1 MLYSLAQQEG
11 SIGAEVLRNCNV
23 SPDLLSEYLSTSEG
37 ISLDGKTDKENTD
50 VVFLWPEFTSE
61 TKQLIQRAA
70 TLAMDRHHQYIGTEH
85 LLFAL
90 VEHSELD
97 WSELL
102 RSVDE
107 SLETIRQQLLN
118 VMNSNTKYTSI
129 QALYGNGQSTRLGK
143 DTGANIDE
151 STDNESSSETPA
163 LDYFGTDLTASGTQ
177 SQLDPVIGRADEIE
191 RLIHILSR
199 RTKNNPVLIG
209 EAGVGKTA
217 IVEGLARRIVAGDVP
232 DILLHK
238 RVVAL
243 DLSLMIAGTMYRGEF
258 ESRIKQLIDEVRQNT
273 DIILFVDELHTLVGA
288 GTVQGGSMDAANIL
302 KPALAKGHIRCIG
315 ATTSDEYRKFIE
327 ADPALDRRFQSI
339 RVNEPTEQEAVEI
352 LQGLSEFYEDFH
364 YVKFTPEALTAAV
377 DLAVRFLP
385 EQRLPDKAIDL
396 LDEAGAKA
404 RVQRK
409 VPAALKTLDALSR
422 EAVGLRRQKETAVR
436 NERYQTAVEIKAKE
450 TKLEKKLVTA
460 RAQVKKLKLPKTP
473 VTIDDIARVVASV
486 SGVPYSY
493 IAAKPEK
500 RFVELASEL
509 KKVVIGQDTAVDA
522 VCAVLRRSAAGL
534 SSGQRPLGS
543 FLFLGPS
550 GVGKTELAKK
560 LAETH
565 FGDNDALLRIDMS
578 EFSESFTVSKMVG
591 APAGYVGY
599 NDTVKLADHIRRKPY
614 SVVLFDEIE
623 KAHPDIFN
631 VLLQILDEG
640 KLTDSSGRELNFRH
654 SVLVLTSNIGIDL
667 LTKQAELGF
676 DLAEG
681 STSSIMPFDE
691 VKAAVLQDLQA
702 TFPQEFL
709 SRIDKQL
716 VFEPLSEKSLS
727 SIIDLQF
734 SEIAAQLERMNISVR
749 LQSSA
754 KKLIVKEGYE
764 PDQGARG
771 LRRVLT
777 DQVENLLAEKLL
789 SKKISSGDHVS
800 LAAVNGK
807 VVVKKDK

>member
-1 MLYSLAQQEG
+1 
-11 SIGAEVLRNCNV
+11 
-23 SPDLLSEYLSTSEG
+23 
-37 ISLDGKTDKENTD
+37 
-50 VVFLWPEFTSE
+50 
-61 TKQLIQRAA
+61 
-70 TLAMDRHHQYIGTEH
+70 
-85 LLFAL
+85 
-90 VEHSELD
+90 
-97 WSELL
+97 
-102 RSVDE
+102 
-107 SLETIRQQLLN
+107 
-118 VMNSNTKYTSI
+118 
-129 QALYGNGQSTRLGK
+129 
-143 DTGANIDE
+143 
-151 STDNESSSETPA
+151 
-163 LDYFGTDLTASGTQ
+163 
-177 SQLDPVIGRADEIE
+177 
-191 RLIHILSR
+191 
-199 RTKNNPVLIG
+199 
-209 EAGVGKTA
+209 
-217 IVEGLARRIVAGDVP
+217 
-232 DILLHK
+232 
-238 RVVAL
+238 
-243 DLSLMIAGTMYRGEF
+243 
-258 ESRIKQLIDEVRQNT
+258 
-273 DIILFVDELHTLVGA
+273 
-288 GTVQGGSMDAANIL
+288 
-302 KPALAKGHIRCIG
+302 
-315 ATTSDEYRKFIE
+315 
-327 ADPALDRRFQSI
+327 
-339 RVNEPTEQEAVEI
+339 
-352 LQGLSEFYEDFH
+352 
-364 YVKFTPEALTAAV
+364 
-377 DLAVRFLP
+377 
-385 EQRLPDKAIDL
+385 
-396 LDEAGAKA
+396 
-404 RVQRK
+404 
-409 VPAALKTLDALSR
+409 
-422 EAVGLRRQKETAVR
+422 
-436 NERYQTAVEIKAKE
+436 
-450 TKLEKKLVTA
+450 
-460 RAQVKKLKLPKTP
+460 
-473 VTIDDIARVVASV
+473 
-486 SGVPYSY
+486 
-493 IAAKPEK
+493 
-500 RFVELASEL
+500 
-509 KKVVIGQDTAVDA
+509 
-522 VCAVLRRSAAGL
+522 
-534 SSGQRPLGS
+534 
-543 FLFLGPS
+543 
-550 GVGKTELAKK
+550 
-560 LAETH
+560 
-565 FGDNDALLRIDMS
+565 MS